1 MTKPTK
7 RDNTIKNKP
16 SSTLHHVQPQYFRGR
31 FAIRGSNT
39 YRNPRR
45 LQSCV
50 KNRKRGVH
58 WNSLRIEDEVTLKKG
73 ALSQCSSSAAAT
85 SPQFRK
91 LLLLLVLQTSY
102 IEKPHIT
109 TNHKHH
115 HHHRHKK
122 GSFFA
127 HSSHCLLV
135 KKFWKHV
142 VTDLKTHKTLS
153 FKLHKVMIF
162 RSTQTLTSPKYTH
175 TYHHHHH

>member
-1 MTKPTK
+1 MTKPAK
-7 RDNTIKNKP
+7 KDNTIKKKS
-16 SSTLHHVQPQYFRGR
+16 SSTLHLVQPKYCQDR

-39 YRNPRR
+39 YRNPIL

-50 KNRKRGVH
+50 KSRNRRVH

-109 TNHKHH
+109 TNHQHH

-122 GSFFA
+122 RRFFA

-142 VTDLKTHKTLS
+142 VTDLKTHFNTN
-153 FKLHKVMIF
+153 
-162 RSTQTLTSPKYTH
+162 P
-175 TYHHHHH
+175 

>member
-91 LLLLLVLQTSY
+91 LLLVLVLQTSY

-109 TNHKHH
+109 TDHQHH

-122 GSFFA
+122 EDFL
-127 HSSHCLLV
+127 HIHHIV

-142 VTDLKTHKTLS
+142 VTDLKTHKA
-153 FKLHKVMIF
+153 MIF
-162 RSTQTLTSPKYTH
+162 RGTQTHTSS
-175 TYHHHHH
+175 